1 MRRSSY
7 ALVVV
12 VAAALSATGTARA
25 HFVLQSPAAWM
36 SQDAAGAPEK
46 LGPCGNEGGGTPTG
60 TVTPFHPGDTV
71 TVTVNEVVFH
81 PGHYRFALSETGQS
95 GLPAE
100 PVVTPGANTPCGT
113 AAIENPPM
121 YPVLADDVFD
131 HTAPFST
138 PQTIKITLPTNV
150 TCTKCTLQIIEFM
163 SDHPLNNPGGCFY
176 HHCADISIDSN
187 SSGDGGGSGGSSGA
201 SSGGSGGGSGGG
213 SSSGAGDDGGGPGPD
228 GGGNKAGGNASNSSG
243 CACSAL
249 GGDASNLAAPLA
261 LLFGAT
267 GLLRRRRR

>member
-1 MRRSSY
+1 
-7 ALVVV
+7 
-12 VAAALSATGTARA
+12 
-25 HFVLQSPAAWM
+25 M
-36 SQDAAGAPEK
+36 SQDAAGVPEK
-46 LGPCGNEGGGTPTG
+46 MGPCGNEGGGTPTG

-138 PQTIKITLPTNV
+138 PQTIQIKLPTNV

-176 HHCADISIDSN
+176 HHCADISIGSN
-187 SSGDGGGSGGSSGA
+187 SGGNGGGSSG
-201 SSGGSGGGSGGG
+201 SSGG
-213 SSSGAGDDGGGPGPD
+213 SSSGGDDGGGTSEPD
-228 GGGNKAGGNASNSSG
+228 GGGNKAGGNTSNSSG

-249 GGDASNLAAPLA
+249 GADSSNMAAPLA

-267 GLLRRRRR
+267 WLLRRKRR